1 MSSENKLEKQMEI
14 KKIDDLRPILADY
27 EMICDKLCRILQD
40 KDMENLDKQGY
51 VMCWG
56 FWTEKATGVEYI
68 VARYWD
74 VGSQD
79 NYLLRPE
86 WLFMPIEDVRVA
98 WKERMEKLKR
108 GER

>member
-1 MSSENKLEKQMEI
+1 MSEKT
-14 KKIDDLRPILADY
+14 IDDLHKILSAYDAISVKI
-27 EMICDKLCRILQD
+27 EKILQD
-40 KDMENLDKQGY
+40 EDMDNLDKQGY

-56 FWTEKATGVEYI
+56 FWTEEATGVEYI

-74 VGSQD
+74 VVLQD

-86 WLFMPIEDVRVA
+86 WLFMTIEDVRVA